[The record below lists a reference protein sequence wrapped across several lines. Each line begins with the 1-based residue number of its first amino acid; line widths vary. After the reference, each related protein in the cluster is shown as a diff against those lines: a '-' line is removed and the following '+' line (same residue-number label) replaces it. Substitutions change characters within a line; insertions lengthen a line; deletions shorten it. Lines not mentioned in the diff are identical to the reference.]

1 MYIIYTTYPSYLNS
15 QHFSSQNSEFE
26 KSQLTNFFP
35 KKEIWCC
42 QFMSVE
48 NNFVFLLDYSIRVLI
63 DRKKQLANSRH
74 SIK

>member
-1 MYIIYTTYPSYLNS
+1 
-15 QHFSSQNSEFE
+15 
-26 KSQLTNFFP
+26 
-35 KKEIWCC
+35 
-42 QFMSVE
+42 MSVE